1 MKRQPDLNGH
11 IFTSPKWLS

>member
-11 IFTSPKWLS
+11 IFTGPKWLS